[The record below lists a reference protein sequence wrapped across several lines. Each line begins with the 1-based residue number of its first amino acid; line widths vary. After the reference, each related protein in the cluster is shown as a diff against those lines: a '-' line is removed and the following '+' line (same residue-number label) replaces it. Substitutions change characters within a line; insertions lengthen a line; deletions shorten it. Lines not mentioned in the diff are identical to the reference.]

1 MPART
6 AAEIADA
13 VRAALDNVRK
23 HVGADAPAWLLVE
36 DTGDEVVVTVRD
48 DGPGIPAGRLEQA
61 VAGGAGSA
69 SSSPFVAGSG
79 IWVARCRWC
88 PRQGR
93 GRRSSF
99 VSPRAPDRPQWTTG
113 RLVRSVRPALR
124 SRRPGELEASLW
136 RAVAAFRVLALIPA
150 AISGASLVTGAV
162 TGGWVLSGLLIMTG
176 WTVVAAALT
185 NRRGSRRTIASG
197 DLVVAIVVT
206 LMSVPAAGWQ
216 FPYEHSQPLAGL
228 WVGCAG
234 LSWALSDGALAGV
247 IVVGVNL
254 LPNILIRG
262 DPTPGTLEATVLYL
276 LAAGVV
282 GYAVGLVREAEQ
294 AFAEGVRLQA
304 ATAER
309 ERLAR
314 EVHDGVLQVLA
325 LMSRKGE
332 QYGGELADLGRLAG
346 EQESALRKLV
356 QSRPVAEPA
365 SGTADLKEL
374 LVELMWSSAIHLAAP
389 RRPRR

>member
-1 MPART
+1 M
-6 AAEIADA
+6 
-13 VRAALDNVRK
+13 
-23 HVGADAPAWLLVE
+23 
-36 DTGDEVVVTVRD
+36 
-48 DGPGIPAGRLEQA
+48 
-61 VAGGAGSA
+61 
-69 SSSPFVAGSG
+69 
-79 IWVARCRWC
+79 
-88 PRQGR
+88 
-93 GRRSSF
+93 
-99 VSPRAPDRPQWTTG
+99 SPRAPDRPQWTTG